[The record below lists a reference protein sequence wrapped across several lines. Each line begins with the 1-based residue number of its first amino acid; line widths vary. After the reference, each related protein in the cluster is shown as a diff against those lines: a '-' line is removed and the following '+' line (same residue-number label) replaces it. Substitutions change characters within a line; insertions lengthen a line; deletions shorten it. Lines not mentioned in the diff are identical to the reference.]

1 MFDNIYTFYDDAEY
15 IINSFSANKIVKL
28 LNKRIEEGQKT
39 PQNYAFLANA
49 YYYKGQYSKAL
60 KYALKAKYLDED
72 YYYTDYI
79 LTIIYIN
86 EENISKAEKYLLILL
101 EKCPEDYYFMQ
112 LFVYII

>member
-1 MFDNIYTFYDDAEY
+1 MQKVLDVYKRQIYCLRLVMFDNIYTFYDDAEY

-49 YYYKGQYSKAL
+49 YYYKGQNSKAL
-60 KYALKAKYLDED
+60 KYALKAQYLDED

-79 LTIIYIN
+79 LTIIYL
-86 EENISKAEKYLLILL
+86 SLIH
-101 EKCPEDYYFMQ
+101 
-112 LFVYII
+112 I